1 MDIMKNELKMRRYKY
16 HDGFVD
22 DVMARIRNE
31 RIMSAGYLI
40 QRWQPVIAWGT
51 AACLVLFICAL
62 LLAEGN
68 LSSDAVLGLSE
79 FSEIELSDL
88 LAGN

>member
-1 MDIMKNELKMRRYKY
+1 
-16 HDGFVD
+16 
-22 DVMARIRNE
+22 MARIRKE
-31 RIMSAGYLI
+31 RRISAGDLI
-40 QRWQPVIAWGT
+40 QRWQPVIAWGA
-51 AACLVLFICAL
+51 AACLVMVICAL

-68 LSSDAVLGLSE
+68 LSSDAVIGLSD